1 MSAPHSPGD
10 DATAPSAAG
19 APRAPFGAGLVLGGF
34 AILASFG
41 GVLAAWMALAPLASA
56 VIAPGVVGVDSH
68 LKKVQHFEGGIVE
81 QIRVREGDRVQ
92 AGDVLFRLED
102 TVAISVVNELQAQY
116 FEAQATEARLMAERD
131 GADHVVFPPELRRKV
146 ADEAAQEAMR
156 GQRSI
161 FDSRRTLQHERL
173 GILERSI
180 TGLEQEIIGLDGQ
193 IRSAEAQTALLDE
206 ELAAKQELLRR
217 ELTSKPQVL
226 ALQRERA
233 QLDGTI
239 SDHRA
244 GIATARQKIEEARLR
259 RAELRAAATAEV
271 DAQLREV
278 RGRAYEL
285 TQQLAAAL
293 DVLRR
298 TEIRAPID
306 GTVVGLT
313 VHTVGGVIAPGEPLM
328 GIVPRDDELVV
339 LASIDPLDIDQV
351 SVGLPATVQLSAL
364 NRRTHAPLE
373 GELTTLSADVLTD
386 PVSGAPYYLG
396 RIALR
401 SDTAA
406 FRSVA
411 LQPGMSAE
419 VMVRTG
425 VRSPWEYLVMPI
437 ARTLGRSLREE

>member
-1 MSAPHSPGD
+1 MSAPRSPRA
-10 DATAPSAAG
+10 DAGAPSSAP
-19 APRAPFGAGLVLGGF
+19 APRAPFGAGLILGGL
-34 AILASFG
+34 AILATFG

-56 VIAPGVVGVDSH
+56 VIAPGVVGVDSN

-81 QIRVREGDRVQ
+81 QILVREGDRVQ

-102 TVAISVVNELQAQY
+102 TVAISVVNELQAQF

-131 GADHVVFPPELRRKV
+131 GADRIGFPLQLHRKV
-146 ADEAAQEAMR
+146 ADEAVQEAMR

-161 FDSRRTLQHERL
+161 FESRRTLLRERL
-173 GILERSI
+173 AILERTI
-180 TGLEQEIIGLDGQ
+180 AGLEQEIIGLDGQ
-193 IRSAEAQTALLDE
+193 IRSAEAQMALLDE
-206 ELAAKQELLRR
+206 ELAAKRELLRR
-217 ELTSKPQVL
+217 ELARKPQVL
-226 ALQRERA
+226 ALQRERM
-233 QLDGTI
+233 QLDSTV
-239 SDHRA
+239 SDHQA

-259 RAELRAAATAEV
+259 RAELQAAATAEV

-306 GTVVGLT
+306 GTVVGLA
-313 VHTVGGVIAPGEPLM
+313 VHTVGGVIAPGEQLM

-339 LASIDPLDIDQV
+339 LASIDPLDIDQL

-373 GELTTLSADVLTD
+373 GELTTISADVITD
-386 PVSGAPYYLG
+386 PTSGEPYYLG
-396 RIALR
+396 RVELSGDASTLGV
-401 SDTAA
+401 A
-406 FRSVA
+406 A

-425 VRSPWEYLVMPI
+425 IRSPWEYLVTPI
-437 ARTLGRSLREE
+437 TRTMARSLREE